1 MIYGLWI
8 ILIARSCSAE
18 YFFLWDM
25 PEHGKPIFLNGA
37 IHVMCGIL
45 KIVVASAAED
55 ELGAL
60 FMNYKEGKSVRLI
73 LKEMGHP

>member
-1 MIYGLWI
+1 
-8 ILIARSCSAE
+8 
-18 YFFLWDM
+18 
-25 PEHGKPIFLNGA
+25 
-37 IHVMCGIL
+37 MCGIL